1 MDRPTGWPQ
10 CGQFRRLSLIVGSF
24 ITADAGSV
32 LGAGGTVASPA
43 PMRGD
48 RSLVDVVCRVASSGS
63 ASLCDPIRAELRRVD
78 ALVTEALPKVAP
90 DGDPQTSQYP
100 SAIVPPQPGWRH
112 RPDVGVPLVDRLAEG
127 PRVARAPGRAGEGG
141 TAMRLASGATC
152 GLGPECECDL
162 GWCRGAYRKY
172 RNSHRRWIHRT
183 LVVGTSSV
191 LIPASARLVGIHQRA
206 GHAHRARAL
215 GEDSSC
221 QIADI
226 ASDRAGCLR
235 LQIQSLE

>member
-1 MDRPTGWPQ
+1 MGIHKHRSIRRQSSRRSRAGDTGRTWAYPWLTGW
-10 CGQFRRLSLIVGSF
+10 RR
-24 ITADAGSV
+24 
-32 LGAGGTVASPA
+32 
-43 PMRGD
+43 
-48 RSLVDVVCRVASSGS
+48 
-63 ASLCDPIRAELRRVD
+63 DPEWPERRV
-78 ALVTEALPKVAP
+78 EP
-90 DGDPQTSQYP
+90 
-100 SAIVPPQPGWRH
+100 
-112 RPDVGVPLVDRLAEG
+112 
-127 PRVARAPGRAGEGG
+127 GEGG